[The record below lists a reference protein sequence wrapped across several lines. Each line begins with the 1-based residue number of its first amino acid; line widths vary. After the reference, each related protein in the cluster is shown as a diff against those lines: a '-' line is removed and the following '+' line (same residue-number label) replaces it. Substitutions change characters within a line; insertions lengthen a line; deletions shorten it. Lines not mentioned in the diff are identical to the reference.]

1 MSSTSALLASP
12 AVFPSRTRVARRTM
26 TKSQLI
32 ETVAAVMRQ
41 PKKLVGETIELTFE
55 QIARAIH
62 EDERFCMPG
71 FGTFSIRQRKARN
84 GFNPRTN
91 RKMKIPAAR
100 TVGFRA
106 APELKKG
113 L

>member
-1 MSSTSALLASP
+1 
-12 AVFPSRTRVARRTM
+12 M
-26 TKSQLI
+26 TKSELI
-32 ETVAAVMRQ
+32 ATVAEATQQ
-41 PKKLVGETIELTFE
+41 PKNLVAETIELAFE
-55 QIARAIH
+55 QIARAIY
-62 EDERFCMPG
+62 EEERFCMPG

-91 RKMKIPAAR
+91 KKMKIPAAR
-100 TVGFRA
+100 TVGFRP